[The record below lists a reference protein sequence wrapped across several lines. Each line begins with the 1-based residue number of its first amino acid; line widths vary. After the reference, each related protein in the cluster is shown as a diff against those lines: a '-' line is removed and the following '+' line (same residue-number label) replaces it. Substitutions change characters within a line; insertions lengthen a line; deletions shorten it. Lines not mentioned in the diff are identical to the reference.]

1 MGEEEASAERE
12 WYRRRD
18 CGVHGDD
25 YGRGESERG
34 DGEYR
39 VRRYAWKTP
48 EEVISGEEY
57 HPALKN
63 AVKAMFFNMRQN
75 DLIAAVREGK
85 SDGEIAKL
93 AREAFAEK

>member
-1 MGEEEASAERE
+1 
-12 WYRRRD
+12 
-18 CGVHGDD
+18 
-25 YGRGESERG
+25 
-34 DGEYR
+34 
-39 VRRYAWKTP
+39 
-48 EEVISGEEY
+48 
-57 HPALKN
+57 LKN